1 MQRKID
7 VIDDFNGRK
16 IVFIHDIIFKK
27 KQYVEWKDVRVSKE
41 ICGRSVQGFACRRGD
56 LYRSRFP

>member
-7 VIDDFNGRK
+7 VVDAFNGEK

-27 KQYVEWKDVRVSKE
+27 KQYVEWKDVKE
-41 ICGRSVQGFACRRGD
+41 YLKRYVGD
-56 LYRSRFP
+56 V

>member
-1 MQRKID
+1 MERKID

-27 KQYVEWKDVRVSKE
+27 SSMWN
-41 ICGRSVQGFACRRGD
+41 GRM
-56 LYRSRFP
+56 